1 MWFLFVSQRILTSE
15 NDGIISTI
23 IIIRKYGLDNQ
34 LLYRVDVYEFLF
46 ILQVGK
52 FIYIFKVGKFFEHF
66 TFLMCL
72 C

>member
-23 IIIRKYGLDNQ
+23 IIIRKCGLDNK

-46 ILQVGK
+46 ILQVDRL
-52 FIYIFKVGKFFEHF
+52 YIFFKVGKVF
-66 TFLMCL
+66 
-72 C
+72 